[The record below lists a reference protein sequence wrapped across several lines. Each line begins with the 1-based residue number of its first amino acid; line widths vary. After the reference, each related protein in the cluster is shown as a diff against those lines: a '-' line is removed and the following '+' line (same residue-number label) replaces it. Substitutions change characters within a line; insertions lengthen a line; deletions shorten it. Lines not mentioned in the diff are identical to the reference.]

1 MPGNCVANAYAVI
14 SVALT
19 SHFSHMQEASS
30 VREISLILSLKGD
43 IAAYFLGSLNK
54 FYFKYSSKSQIN
66 SITINSITSTE
77 PR

>member
-1 MPGNCVANAYAVI
+1 MPGNGVANAYADI

-19 SHFSHMQEASS
+19 SHFSHRQEASS
-30 VREISLILSLKGD
+30 VHEISSILSLKGD

-54 FYFKYSSKSQIN
+54 LYFKYGSKSWIN
-66 SITINSITSTE
+66 SIPIISITSIE